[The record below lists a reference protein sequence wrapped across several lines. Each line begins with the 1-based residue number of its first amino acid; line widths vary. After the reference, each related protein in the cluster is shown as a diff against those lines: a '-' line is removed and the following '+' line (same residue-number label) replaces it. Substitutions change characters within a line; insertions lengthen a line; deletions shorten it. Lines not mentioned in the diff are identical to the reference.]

1 MIEVLAAFRARDGKA
16 DALRAAT
23 LAVVEPTR
31 AEPGCIRF
39 DVLEDRATRGVFFIR
54 ETWRSEADL
63 EAHFAQ
69 SYLVD
74 LVEQHKDLL
83 AAPLKLHKLEI
94 YA

>member
-1 MIEVLAAFRARDGKA
+1 MIEVLAAFRAREGMA

-31 AEPGCIRF
+31 AEAGCIRF
-39 DVLEDRATRGVFFIR
+39 DVWEDSDARGTFFIR
-54 ETWRSEADL
+54 ETWKSDADL
-63 EAHFAQ
+63 QAHFQ
-69 SYLVD
+69 QPYLVD

-83 AAPLKLHKLEI
+83 AAPLRLHKLDI